1 MRQSPV
7 INQSQL
13 KKLLNST
20 KMTKHRGRNR
30 LIVCLSY
37 YAGLRACEI
46 AGLCVNNVCDVDGN
60 IKETVILKSNQTKGH
75 KTQSVYLSD
84 ALRGEIKEYISQNP
98 KLLKTF
104 TAPLIQFQKGG
115 GFSSQTIQ
123 NLFKIL
129 YKSVGLDDCS
139 SHGGRRFFI
148 THLSELGVSVRVIQE
163 LARHSSLA
171 TTQRYIDVSPVKL
184 KNAVNLVSL

>member
-1 MRQSPV
+1 
-7 INQSQL
+7 
-13 KKLLNST
+13 
-20 KMTKHRGRNR
+20 
-30 LIVCLSY
+30 
-37 YAGLRACEI
+37 
-46 AGLCVNNVCDVDGN
+46 
-60 IKETVILKSNQTKGH
+60 
-75 KTQSVYLSD
+75 VYLSD

-98 KLLKTF
+98 KLLKTP
-104 TAPLIQFQKGG
+104 TAPLIQSQKGG

>member
-1 MRQSPV
+1 MLFGV
-7 INQSQL
+7 
-13 KKLLNST
+13 
-20 KMTKHRGRNR
+20 
-30 LIVCLSY
+30 
-37 YAGLRACEI
+37 
-46 AGLCVNNVCDVDGN
+46 
-60 IKETVILKSNQTKGH
+60 KSNNK
-75 KTQSVYLSD
+75 YP
-84 ALRGEIKEYISQNP
+84 RNP
-98 KLLKTF
+98 KLLKDP
-104 TAPLIQFQKGG
+104 TAPLIQSQKGG

-171 TTQRYIDVSPVKL
+171 ITQRYIDVSPVKM
-184 KNAVNLVSL
+184 KNAVNLVTL